1 MSKGNG
7 RPASAVQRL
16 YQARQ
21 LADRGIAP
29 NDEEF
34 AKLHPNLWELLTVC
48 WLDADQRIDPAYLRV
63 SACAGDWVHQLSS
76 PAMKGSLSVA
86 TRTFAEGL
94 NALEVALATGSVAW
108 SFWLKQKPAI
118 RKQSRPD
125 KGT

>member
-1 MSKGNG
+1 
-7 RPASAVQRL
+7 
-16 YQARQ
+16 
-21 LADRGIAP
+21 
-29 NDEEF
+29 
-34 AKLHPNLWELLTVC
+34 
-48 WLDADQRIDPAYLRV
+48 
-63 SACAGDWVHQLSS
+63 
-76 PAMKGSLSVA
+76 MKGSLSVA